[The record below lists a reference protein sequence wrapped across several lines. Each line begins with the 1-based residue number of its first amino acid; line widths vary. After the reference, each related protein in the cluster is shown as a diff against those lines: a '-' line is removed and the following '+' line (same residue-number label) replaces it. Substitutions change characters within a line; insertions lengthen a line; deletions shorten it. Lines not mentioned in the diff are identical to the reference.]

1 MGKAKKDA
9 SPATKPT
16 LKICVL
22 GDGAVGKSALTIRY
36 FMNQFVTDWDPTIED
51 LYEKEDQINNQFF
64 HLCVQDTAGQD
75 WFEILREDYIKNSQ
89 GFLIVYSVAEVQP
102 EGNQVPGDE
111 EKEKKSSFQNV
122 AEHYNLIRKY
132 HPEDTTPIQIVANKI
147 DLRRH
152 VSEDEGRQ
160 LARDLNVK
168 YIETS
173 ALRNTNVKEAFY
185 DICTILLAQLEPP
198 KKKPERRK
206 PGCSIL

>member
-9 SPATKPT
+9 SPTEKPT

-51 LYEKEDQINNQFF
+51 LYQKEDQINNQFF

-102 EGNQVPGDE
+102 EGNQVLEGE
-111 EKEKKSSFQNV
+111 ERQRKSSFQNV
-122 AEHYNLIRKY
+122 AEHYNLIRKH
-132 HPEDTTPIQIVANKI
+132 HPENTTPIQIVANKI

-173 ALRNTNVKEAFY
+173 ALRDTNVKEAFH
-185 DICTILLAQLEPP
+185 DICTMLLAQSKPIKNKKP
-198 KKKPERRK
+198 KKQG
-206 PGCSIL
+206 GCSIL